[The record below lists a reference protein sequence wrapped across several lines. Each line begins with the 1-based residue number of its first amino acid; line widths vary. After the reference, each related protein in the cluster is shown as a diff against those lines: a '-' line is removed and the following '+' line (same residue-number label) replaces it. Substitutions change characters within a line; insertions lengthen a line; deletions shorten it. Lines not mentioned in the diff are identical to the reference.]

1 MPDPRCTAQERP
13 AAGRASPAARRA
25 SANHDGTA
33 VAAARAFSNAATSLA
48 AWLASAARRA
58 ARALR
63 NGSRPVHERIRH
75 RATRSGDPTRPVD
88 HQRVPSGANSSASS
102 TSWGVH
108 PARRNSRTADPTAR
122 SDPAQPASAAI
133 RQAAARSSRRVTVS
147 VWSGHLGVASR
158 AREGSSL
165 REETRGVPVTG
176 TASPS
181 ADEAVFRGTTRRYT
195 AAWFP
200 CPGRIHSG
208 RTPALDPCSAVARNP
223 CSCHQAIHRA
233 TLRRLSPVAAMRPS
247 HVGALVPSGRADR
260 ASR

>member
-25 SANHDGTA
+25 SANHDGA
-33 VAAARAFSNAATSLA
+33 LVAAVLAFSNAAANAA

-63 NGSRPVHERIRH
+63 NGSRPVHEPNRH
-75 RATRSGDPTRPVD
+75 RATRSGDPTPPVD

-102 TSWGVH
+102 TSWGVQ

-147 VWSGHLGVASR
+147 AGSGQAGAASR

-165 REETRGVPVTG
+165 REETRGCQLPARLPRQETEPSFGGRQGG
-176 TASPS
+176 TPRRGFPPREGSIPAGRRPS
-181 ADEAVFRGTTRRYT
+181 IRARRSRGIPARATRRST
-195 AAWFP
+195 
-200 CPGRIHSG
+200 GRHCAG
-208 RTPALDPCSAVARNP
+208 SARWQP
-223 CSCHQAIHRA
+223 
-233 TLRRLSPVAAMRPS
+233 
-247 HVGALVPSGRADR
+247 
-260 ASR
+260 